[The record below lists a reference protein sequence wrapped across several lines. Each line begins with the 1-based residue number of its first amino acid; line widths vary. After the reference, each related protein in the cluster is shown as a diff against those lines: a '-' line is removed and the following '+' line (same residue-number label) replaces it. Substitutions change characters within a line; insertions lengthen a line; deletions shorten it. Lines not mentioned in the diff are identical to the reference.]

1 MIEKAIEKIKSE
13 MNQNKTQYIKLVG
26 EYLLKQIEIN
36 KDAAIA
42 IVKDN
47 KTISGAV
54 IEIASVAKKNA
65 IKGPSG
71 LGTVG
76 CVTDN
81 EGFEIVRKYFG
92 FEAVQDRMID
102 VDVHEIKS
110 DACIEEKKVSSA
122 DIDFDIK
129 IEDLMNS

>member
-13 MNQNKTQYIKLVG
+13 MNQNQTQYIIG